1 MARKPLEDDNVSLF
15 TGKPSATP
23 LGVTRGDVRDVRAG
37 INEAVDFAG
46 RVAKGA
52 WEGAKKAASP
62 TPEQQTD
69 RINQV
74 LNQPRGVEN
83 QNPTALAT
91 TDTNLMQAERV
102 PIAPGFG
109 VADNTNLTRQSL
121 IPESQDI
128 ITDEVIASSPSANI
142 SVPGNISEMTFS
154 QEQVPVPATPS
165 RAPISDT
172 ASITPP
178 APTTEPTTPTPEPSP
193 ASGSMVNMTREE
205 LRSIAFDKSKDEA
218 TRERAMG
225 FLTAYNAGEHPNQVG
240 TSMQETQEDLNRARQ
255 LSTENLDNIRRRG
268 LTVEERANDMQGGAG
283 VPQSAVTGTTQTNA
297 QSSPLANMNFN
308 TMDSDSVFQTFNKV
322 MPMSQ
327 TELTA
332 FNSLTPEQ
340 KEAKI
345 GIIRKGL
352 VVMQALGDIQRNPS
366 SPGQVIETSS
376 SLRQAPAQSKSVA
389 FNFATDIFK
398 NPAHRELAQNIRDAY
413 KNSIRTLKSNRR
425 MARLGSPDR
434 TKLEE
439 QISFLESKT
448 GKMQYYLTE
457 TERLRKAM
465 GAQP

>member
-69 RINQV
+69 KINQV

-83 QNPTALAT
+83 QNPTALAA

-102 PIAPGFG
+102 PVAPGFG
-109 VADNTNLTRQSL
+109 VADNTNLTRQPL

-128 ITDEVIASSPSANI
+128 ITDELIASSPSANI

-154 QEQVPVPATPS
+154 QEQVPVPATPT

-172 ASITPP
+172 APITPP
-178 APTTEPTTPTPEPSP
+178 APATEPTTPTPEPSP

-283 VPQSAVTGTTQTNA
+283 VPQSAITGTTQATA
-297 QSSPLANMNFN
+297 QLSPLANVDFRSMGDNEIVQAYN
-308 TMDSDSVFQTFNKV
+308 KINPLTQAQMDAFNK
-322 MPMSQ
+322 
-327 TELTA
+327 
-332 FNSLTPEQ
+332 LTPEQ
-340 KEAKI
+340 QN
-345 GIIRKGL
+345 
-352 VVMQALGDIQRNPS
+352 QAASALREELIFRQVGGDIKANPS
-366 SPGQVIETSS
+366 TPEQVTEISTSIGQLPTGT
-376 SLRQAPAQSKSVA
+376 RSVA
-389 FNFATDIFK
+389 YNFATDIFK
-398 NPAHRELAQNIRDAY
+398 NPRNAGIAKDIDDAY
-413 KNSIRTLKSNRR
+413 KNSLRTLKSNRR
-425 MARLGSPDR
+425 MARIGSPDR

-439 QISFLESKT
+439 QISFLEST
-448 GKMQYYLTE
+448 NGRIQYYLTE

-465 GAQP
+465 GMRP